1 MKELLRRTA
10 TGIILVVLFA
20 GSILLGPL
28 PFLLMILVLYGLGM
42 VELFRLFSKEGLKPC
57 GMHAVSGA
65 AVIVIIFAGL
75 NGNANPLW
83 LGIPAV
89 LWMAGFF
96 RQRSLFVASLVLFWL
111 SLPLASFIALGWA
124 VDGISFQ
131 PLIPLSV
138 IGVVWINDI
147 FAYLTGS
154 LVGKHP
160 MTPRLSPGKTWEGFA
175 GGFFF
180 SLLAGWI
187 IYRTTGTFSTTAWI
201 ISGGVISVLA
211 VLGDLFESGLK
222 RRFNVKDSG
231 NLLPGHG
238 GILDRFDSL
247 LFAPPAILLVVVILN
262 QLK

>member
-28 PFLLMILVLYGLGM
+28 PFLIMILILYGLAIA
-42 VELFRLFSKEGLKPC
+42 ELFRLFSKEGLKSC
-57 GMHAVSGA
+57 GMHAVAGA

-75 NGNANPLW
+75 YANTNPLW

-96 RQRSLFVASLVLFWL
+96 RQRTQFITPLVLFWL
-111 SLPLASFIALGWA
+111 SLPLASFLALGWA

-160 MTPRLSPGKTWEGFA
+160 MTPRLSPGKTWEGFT
-175 GGFFF
+175 GGFLF

-187 IYRTTGTFSTTAWI
+187 IYRITGSFSAASWI
-201 ISGGVISVLA
+201 ISGGVISVFA
-211 VLGDLFESGLK
+211 VWGDLFESGLK

-247 LFAPPAILLVVVILN
+247 LFAAPAILFVVVILN
-262 QLK
+262 QLQ